1 MKNECKIIRDLL
13 PLVEENI
20 ASRESC
26 DFVREH
32 ISSCEECKNAADEL
46 KNSAVSFNIEDDVC
60 NTENCLKFLKRKLNL
75 KKLITISLTSL
86 VTAAAVVLLGYYLLI
101 GGHPASS
108 DNFEITTE
116 FQYDENAYLNQS
128 FALTIKRK
136 DGKPLWISSKSFTSK
151 ENDGVEITVKE
162 VPVPIIPE
170 PDNYTS
176 GYSYG
181 TTNADDIP
189 SDDYNFKFVIKFS
202 DRSVVYSMR
211 EEGLFEIQ
219 ENIIDYTE
227 N

>member
-1 MKNECKIIRDLL
+1 MVNECKIVRDLL

-46 KNSAVSFNIEDDVC
+46 KSNAVSIGVEEDEVGM
-60 NTENCLKFLKRKLNL
+60 ENNLKVLKRKLNL
-75 KKLITISLTSL
+75 KKMITISLTAL
-86 VTAAAVVLLGYYLLI
+86 LTAAAVVFLGYYLLI
-101 GGHPASS
+101 GGQPASS
-108 DNFEITTE
+108 DKFEIITE
-116 FQYDENAYLNQS
+116 FQYNENAYLNQE
-128 FALTIKRK
+128 FVLTIKRK
-136 DGKPLWISSKSFTSK
+136 DGKPLWIESKLFTAK

-181 TTNADDIP
+181 LSNADDIP
-189 SDDYNFKFVIKFS
+189 SDDYDFKFVIRFS
-202 DRSVVYSMR
+202 DRSIMYSMR
-211 EEGLFEIQ
+211 EEGLFEVQ
-219 ENIIDYTE
+219 ENVIDYTA